1 MPKWLKLFIPVFMG
15 LIIYQIPSPDGV
27 MQQGWN
33 LFAIFVATIIGVV
46 LKPFLM
52 GVVALL
58 GLSVAVATKT
68 LDIAKEGL
76 TGYSTH
82 IIWLITYVFFIARG
96 FIKSGLGA
104 RIAYFF
110 VKLLG
115 RRTLGLGYGI
125 VVTELIIGPAIPSNS
140 ARAGGIMFPILKGIS
155 ESLGSKAGDGTER
168 QLGSFLTQVCF
179 HGNLIVSAMFLT
191 AMAANPMA
199 QVFAAKQGI
208 EITWVS
214 WFQAASVPGLV
225 SLILVPI
232 ILYFIYPPHLKR
244 LPPAPEMAREK
255 LKEMGAMTMQEWTM
269 AGTFVFMLVLWVFGA
284 QLDINATS
292 AALWGVSILLLSG
305 VLTWDDV
312 LNEKEA
318 WHNFIWFAILIT
330 MAKYLEEFGLVAWFS
345 NHVGHLVHGL
355 PWMYSFI
362 ILILIY
368 FYSHYFFASNTAHV
382 GAMYSAFLAVSIAS
396 GTPPLLAA
404 LVLGFCGSLFSHMT
418 HYGSSSAVVLYGTG
432 YVPITAWWSIG
443 FVVSVAN
450 ILIWGLVGGMWW
462 KYLGIW

>member
-1 MPKWLKLFIPVFMG
+1 VPQWLKLFVPVFIG
-15 LIIYQIPSPDGV
+15 LLINQVPVPAGV
-27 MQQGWN
+27 MQRGWN

-46 LKPFLM
+46 LKPLPM

-96 FIKSGLGA
+96 FIKSGLGS

-125 VVTELIIGPAIPSNS
+125 AVTELIIGPAIPSNS

-199 QVFAAKQGI
+199 QAFAAKRGI
-208 EITWVS
+208 EITWLS

-225 SLILVPI
+225 SLILIPLL
-232 ILYFIYPPHLKR
+232 LYFIYPPELKR
-244 LPPAPEMAREK
+244 LPHAPEMAKEK
-255 LKEMGAMTMQEWTM
+255 LREMGTMTMQEWTM
-269 AGTFVFMLVLWVFGA
+269 AGTFVFMLVLWIFGD
-284 QLDINATS
+284 QMDINATS

-330 MAKYLEEFGLVAWFS
+330 MAKYLEEFGLVTWFS
-345 NHVGHLVHGL
+345 NHVGSLVQGL
-355 PWMYSFI
+355 PWMYSFV
-362 ILILIY
+362 ILVLIY

-396 GTPPLLAA
+396 GTPPMLAA

-418 HYGSSSAVVLYGTG
+418 HYGSSSGVVLYGTG
-432 YVPITAWWSIG
+432 YVPITTWWSLG
-443 FVVSVAN
+443 FLVSVVN
-450 ILIWGLVGGMWW
+450 ILIWGLVGGFWW